1 MDGYITIGTQ
11 LETKEFD
18 QQIAELEREIEQIE
32 KDLENAFKGGLAI
45 DSRPVR
51 RMQVDLEKARNKL
64 AGLYQQKMKLQNSGG
79 FEKIESSL
87 SNMIKRAGRF
97 VVAIFGIRSAY
108 LGLMRVSNSLA
119 SYDQQYAANLEYIR
133 YVLTQTIAPVLKW
146 IVSAVGTVLQY
157 IYAILEAWFG
167 IASKLN
173 LSVESFN
180 KMKAGASGV
189 SKAVKEIKK
198 DLLGFDEINRLTEQG
213 TVAGAGGVGI
223 PDFDIGGLGNVP
235 QWLQWIIDNKQTVLN
250 ILATIAAIIA
260 SIKIAQFLAS
270 FKTIFNLF
278 SNMANLK
285 TFGLIAGLAIT
296 IAGIIETIKAL
307 IKFIED
313 PSWNNFIDVLN
324 GIETA
329 LIGVGIAMV
338 ALNASNPVG
347 WIILAVAAIIEYVKW
362 LTKDEAQILSVEDA
376 HKKLKEAIDA
386 TNDATLQYIDSV
398 KAVEEAEKNLAE
410 IEKRNKIT
418 GEELQKQV
426 DNGTLSYKDM
436 TLAQREVYEA
446 YVKNESAQSR
456 LIDTTE
462 KLTEAKHNQEI
473 QNLDT
478 ALSVAKENDNME
490 EWKQTVIDAW
500 NTNKIKTEEA
510 RSFVERAMSD
520 MSLSAMATFGR
531 DIPEEIKKG
540 LDPTRY
546 QNPIQKFKT
555 AMESL
560 FLIIKNGLKNAFSVN
575 FSVGGGSGTGGG
587 SISGRAKGGIF
598 YPSMLPKLAVGGI
611 INQPGTGTFYNGAII
626 GERGAEAVVPLTDTQ
641 QMELLGETIGRYITI
656 NANIVNT
663 MNGRVISRELKQV
676 QNEQE
681 FAYNT

>member
-11 LETKEFD
+11 LDTKEFD
-18 QQIAELEREIEQIE
+18 QQIAQLEREIEQIE

-45 DSRPVR
+45 DSKPIR

-64 AGLYQQKMKLQNSGG
+64 VGLYQQKMKLQNSGG
-79 FEKIESSL
+79 FDKIESSL
-87 SNMIKRAGRF
+87 SSMTKKAGRF

-108 LGLMRVSNSLA
+108 LGLMRASNSLA
-119 SYDQQYAANLEYIR
+119 SYDQQYAANLEYIK

-173 LSVESFN
+173 LSAESFN

-198 DLLGFDEINRLTEQG
+198 DLLGFDEINRLTDQSSTG
-213 TVAGAGGVGI
+213 TSAGAGGVGI
-223 PDFDIGGLGNVP
+223 PDFDIGGLGNIP
-235 QWLQWIIDNKQTVLN
+235 EWLQWIIDNKQIVLD

-260 SIKIAQFLAS
+260 SIKIAQFLTS

-296 IAGIIETIKAL
+296 IAGIVQTIQAL
-307 IKFIED
+307 IKFINN
-313 PSWNNFIDVLN
+313 PSWSNFIDVLN
-324 GIETA
+324 GIQTA
-329 LIGVGIAMV
+329 LIGVSIALL

-347 WIILAVAAIIEYVKW
+347 WIILAVAVLIEYIKQ
-362 LTKDEAQILSVEDA
+362 LTEDKAQILSVADA
-376 HKKLKEAIDA
+376 QKQLTEAINETRRA
-386 TNDATLQYIDSV
+386 ENEYVNAIENTE
-398 KAVEEAEKNLAE
+398 KAEKELTRVE
-410 IEKRNKIT
+410 RLHQMS
-418 GEELQKQV
+418 GEELYKSFK
-426 DNGTLSYKDM
+426 NGTLTYQNM
-436 TLAQREVYEA
+436 NEAQREVLKA
-446 YVKNESAQSR
+446 YMNSINAQSE
-456 LIDTTE
+456 LEKATE
-462 KLTEAKHNQEI
+462 KLTEANHNQEL
-473 QNLDT
+473 QNLKT
-478 ALSVAKENDNME
+478 ALSVAKETGNYE
-490 EWKQTVIDAW
+490 EFKEKVIEAYD
-500 NTNKIKTEEA
+500 TNKIKVEEA
-510 RSFVERAMSD
+510 RDLIERSVAEMSASATIAFVQ
-520 MSLSAMATFGR
+520 
-531 DIPEEIKKG
+531 DIPKAIKEG
-540 LDPTRY
+540 FDPTRY
-546 QNPIQKFKT
+546 KNLFQKFT
-555 AMESL
+555 AAMESL
-560 FLIIKNGLKNAFSVN
+560 FLSIKNGLKNAFNIN
-575 FSVGGGSGTGGG
+575 FSVGS
-587 SISGRAKGGIF
+587 SSSSFSGRAKGGIF